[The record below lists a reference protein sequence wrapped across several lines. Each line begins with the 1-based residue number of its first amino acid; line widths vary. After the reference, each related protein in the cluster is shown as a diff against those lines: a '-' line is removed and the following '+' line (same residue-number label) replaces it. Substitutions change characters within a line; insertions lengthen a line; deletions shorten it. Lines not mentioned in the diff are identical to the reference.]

1 MRTVMNADK
10 VVVLDEGRMVDQG
23 SPADLLAKDG
33 LFARMVNL
41 QSESADWSLPGSK
54 RSTGNAV

>member
-1 MRTVMNADK
+1 MVIAHRMRTVMNADK

-23 SPADLLAKDG
+23 SPAGLMTKDG

-41 QSESADWSLPGSK
+41 QSESADWSL
-54 RSTGNAV
+54 

>member
-1 MRTVMNADK
+1 MT
-10 VVVLDEGRMVDQG
+10 
-23 SPADLLAKDG
+23 KDG

-54 RSTGNAV
+54 RSTGKAVQHG